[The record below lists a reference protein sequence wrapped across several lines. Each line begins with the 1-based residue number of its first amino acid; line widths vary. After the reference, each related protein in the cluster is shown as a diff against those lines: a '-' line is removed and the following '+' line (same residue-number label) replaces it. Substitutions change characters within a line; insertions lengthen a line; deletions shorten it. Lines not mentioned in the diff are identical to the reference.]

1 MNSLCSASFLCRI
14 GIQQALDLGA
24 AGILIPCGRQVAD
37 IEYAVSCAKYP
48 THGPGSAK
56 GTRSIYVN
64 LRNQFPGGMGNL
76 FKSVLNDAN
85 EETLIACQIETKDA
99 LENVEE
105 IAKIDGLDMCFIG
118 PGDLAADMGLMRE
131 HGAPDCWA
139 TEEFA
144 SAEKRVAKACK
155 DAGKVAGYW
164 NSDIKRLSELGFSFF
179 VVDGDIHTMQA
190 ALSKSLKEKREIVE
204 GLS

>member
-1 MNSLCSASFLCRI
+1 M
-14 GIQQALDLGA
+14 
-24 AGILIPCGRQVAD
+24 AD